1 MYAKNHQPLYM
12 IYQILL
18 KNNTIQGITMGYAQ
32 GVLYE
37 EVQCMT
43 GKNNNE
49 DRDLSTMEN
58 NDLFTNAKLIQVQFS
73 MLLPHDRIW
82 LQ

>member
-1 MYAKNHQPLYM
+1 MYAKNYQPLYM

-49 DRDLSTMEN
+49 DRE
-58 NDLFTNAKLIQVQFS
+58 
-73 MLLPHDRIW
+73 
-82 LQ
+82 

>member
-1 MYAKNHQPLYM
+1 MYKERYM
-12 IYQILL
+12 KRY
-18 KNNTIQGITMGYAQ
+18 M
-32 GVLYE
+32 
-37 EVQCMT
+37 
-43 GKNNNE
+43 
-49 DRDLSTMEN
+49 N